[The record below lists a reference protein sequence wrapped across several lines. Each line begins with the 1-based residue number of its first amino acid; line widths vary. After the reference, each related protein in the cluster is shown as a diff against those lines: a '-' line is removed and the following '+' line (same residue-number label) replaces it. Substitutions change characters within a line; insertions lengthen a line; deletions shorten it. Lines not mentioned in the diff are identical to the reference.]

1 MKPCIAHRDM
11 NSRNILIKADG
22 SCCICD
28 LGLAVQISG
37 SKYFSNGE
45 EQHAETKSI
54 NDVRKLFLLLS
65 IYYYAIFALFY
76 ISLCRFTLLGRH
88 IEVHGSRGTGRS
100 GQPSGLRE
108 FSETD
113 RRLCYGI
120 DSMGNC
126 FALLGYLCAGLGSSG
141 V

>member
-1 MKPCIAHRDM
+1 M

-65 IYYYAIFALFY
+65 IYCYAVFAIFY
-76 ISLCRFTLLGRH
+76 I
-88 IEVHGSRGTGRS
+88 
-100 GQPSGLRE
+100 
-108 FSETD
+108 
-113 RRLCYGI
+113 
-120 DSMGNC
+120 
-126 FALLGYLCAGLGSSG
+126 
-141 V
+141 